1 MIAARTEQNGIK
13 SNFRVKS
20 TSALPWE
27 SEKGL
32 KLVQVALPVKGLKDE
47 MSMAG
52 NGKGGEELVNY
63 GSEGNLAVA
72 AVTPLTAKVNSFDN
86 QVRLQR
92 APTKIHQSRERK
104 N

>member
-1 MIAARTEQNGIK
+1 MIAARTEQSCIK

-20 TSALPWE
+20 ISVLPWE

-32 KLVQVALPVKGLKDE
+32 KLVQVALTVKGLKDE

-52 NGKGGEELVNY
+52 NGKGEELVNT

-86 QVRLQR
+86 QVRLQGI
-92 APTKIHQSRERK
+92 PTKIHQSREME